1 MPDMKKVYDDLE
13 IINLYIN
20 SLNWI
25 WISQDFSQELKLL
38 QCTIKSWVVDQST
51 NQFLT
56 ILGLLLTKMCY

>member
-1 MPDMKKVYDDLE
+1 MADMKKVYDDLK

-38 QCTIKSWVVDQST
+38 QCTIKSRVVDQST
-51 NQFLT
+51 IQFLT
-56 ILGLLLTKMCY
+56 IWDVLLTES

>member
-1 MPDMKKVYDDLE
+1 MADMKKVYDDLK

-38 QCTIKSWVVDQST
+38 QCTIKFDHFGGAT
-51 NQFLT
+51 NWDV
-56 ILGLLLTKMCY
+56 LLTES